1 MTRISLGTK
10 SSLGIL
16 ILIIEKA
23 NSLGLNYQNGN
34 QSSSPPDN
42 ETKMVLHCVE
52 PISAPHSPSGAVFN
66 ISLIEFIC
74 LFSQPSCKTGNRW
87 QSLSLR
93 LRLFPYC
100 DSYWQWM
107 RLRNKLLDVSI
118 CSLQRRN
125 LFSRLA
131 NIQQTQRITFERI
144 LAGNW
149 LRYEAILS

>member
-1 MTRISLGTK
+1 MITTIMTRVSLGTK

-42 ETKMVLHCVE
+42 KTKMVLHCVE

-74 LFSQPSCKTGNRW
+74 LFSQLSCKTRNRW

-107 RLRNKLLDVSI
+107 RLRNKPVDVSI

-125 LFSRLA
+125 LFQGWQIFNKHRALHLSEYWLA
-131 NIQQTQRITFERI
+131 TD
-144 LAGNW
+144 
-149 LRYEAILS
+149 